1 MHSTF
6 IPICLLLKTYWP
18 CTWHAHTWD
27 WIQLYQGWEDSTN
40 LCPRIHGSHLAV
52 SKVGVFQPL
61 GHCINP
67 HQQAVTLAAVLS
79 HMDVDLQKRADFAVS
94 LALGY
99 LFDGL
104 PLRPL
109 TKASK
114 LDD

>member
-114 LDD
+114 LGD